1 MDLLV
6 KCTLERVSARQ
17 KYSFCLADP
26 EPAVLTSQLWSM
38 SPQLCLCLI
47 ASCATCKGIAA
58 TLLVHGQQRKS
69 DVRSWYVQRLRQAYD
84 QLIGGSAEEM
94 LMVANA
100 AEAAAA
106 GDTTPGSTAAG
117 AESLVRRPR
126 VFTLAIVWET
136 PQVRSWGCLSAGF
149 L

>member
-1 MDLLV
+1 M
-6 KCTLERVSARQ
+6 
-17 KYSFCLADP
+17 
-26 EPAVLTSQLWSM
+26 
-38 SPQLCLCLI
+38 
-47 ASCATCKGIAA
+47 
-58 TLLVHGQQRKS
+58 
-69 DVRSWYVQRLRQAYD
+69 QRLRQAYD

-106 GDTTPGSTAAG
+106 GDTIPGSTAAG

-136 PQVRSWGCLSAGF
+136 PQVRFWGAYPQYSYP
-149 L
+149 